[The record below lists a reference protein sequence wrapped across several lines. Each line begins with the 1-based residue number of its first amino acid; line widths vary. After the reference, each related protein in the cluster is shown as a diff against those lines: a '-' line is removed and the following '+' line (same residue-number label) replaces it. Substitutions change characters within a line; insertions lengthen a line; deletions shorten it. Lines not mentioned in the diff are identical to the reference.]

1 MRQFE
6 LEAKVWV
13 ARDDGRLMTLL
24 PTFQPDLGHRQ
35 CQAKIRSSADV
46 TACRRSAQAVEGPVD
61 PAAVDRPGSGYI
73 DAVAGVRRH
82 SIAAAATI
90 TIVTTNRPTTI
101 IRSTDPSC

>member
-35 CQAKIRSSADV
+35 CQAKIRVPRTSLRVGGPHKPSKVRPIRQPSIVLGVV
-46 TACRRSAQAVEGPVD
+46 TSTLWLGF
-61 PAAVDRPGSGYI
+61 
-73 DAVAGVRRH
+73 VA
-82 SIAAAATI
+82 IQ
-90 TIVTTNRPTTI
+90 
-101 IRSTDPSC
+101 